1 MRGARFMPTG
11 QPGSSAAV
19 TPSRAPVRVPPAV
32 KIAAVVATALAVA
45 NCSAP
50 RVASNGRTID
60 PKYGVAASPRV
71 VEEGEPVPKGGGREL
86 VGRPYQVAGRTY
98 VPR

>member
-11 QPGSSAAV
+11 QPGSPAE
-19 TPSRAPVRVPPAV
+19 TPFRATIRVAPAV
-32 KIAAVVATALAVA
+32 KIAAVVATAFTVA